1 MGPSV
6 QNLFTSPM
14 REPERRFSQTKTIS
28 HFKLLVAEKVT
39 QIEDSINLHPMAT
52 TSLRVTIS
60 IKASN
65 NKDAFQFSQN
75 TPSPILLAHN
85 TRMDFSTT
93 IMRKG
98 FHLFEM
104 YIYCAH

>member
-1 MGPSV
+1 
-6 QNLFTSPM
+6 M
-14 REPERRFSQTKTIS
+14 RKFSQIITINY
-28 HFKLLVAEKVT
+28 FKLPLAEKLT

-52 TSLRVTIS
+52 TSLCVTIS
-60 IKASN
+60 IRASN

-98 FHLFEM
+98 FHIYEM